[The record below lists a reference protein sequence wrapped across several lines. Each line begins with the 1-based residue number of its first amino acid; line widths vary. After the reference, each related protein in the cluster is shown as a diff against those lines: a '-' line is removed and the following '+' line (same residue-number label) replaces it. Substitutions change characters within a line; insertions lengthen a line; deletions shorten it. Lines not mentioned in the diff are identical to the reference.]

1 MKFVGMLIILYFLVG
16 CGGGGGS
23 VTVEGVGT
31 GGQGAAAANAGTGGG
46 GAAGPPVTVG
56 STATAPPTPTT
67 TAGYAAKGI
76 IQNATVYV
84 CRIKSGAVEVDA
96 QCAKG
101 TTAADGSYSVALS
114 DGWTGPVMVKVKP
127 ASDSKMF
134 NEITGAYQNFDMV
147 DGIRAVVATAGTP
160 AYVTPFSEIAASA
173 AIATGSLDA
182 TVVQQANAMVQSNF
196 GVDLSI
202 KPLVDLKGSSADPS
216 ALGKQIAMVQKLAQL
231 VNAST
236 TGIFKNA
243 TTGASCTDLA
253 CGMQAMR
260 AMASSTTSVKQSAA
274 TTFGLVFAATVPINF
289 PVLKM
294 DGTIALMVMDPKN
307 ASDIQA
313 KLKAAGLPNADG
325 MGAAMKASIDQDK
338 SGTDSNLAGLKAKA
352 MDSNG
357 NVKYDPPSTST
368 LSSLQQA
375 KVMVNFLREALNRF
389 SNSMNTGYLN
399 KQQVRIDSELKDLIQ
414 PNIERTF
421 NWIGAVQL
429 AVQLYNDE
437 STGSAVSGTSTPP
450 TPSTSSTS
458 LIRTSGRVA
467 DAVWGGNYTVCSVAK
482 SSSGNTITSVS
493 CSTASS
499 GAFSYLASTAIY
511 NGISSNVQTRTE
523 LVGLLRVST
532 FRITPAQEPGTFNYG
547 FIKQVLAITRD
558 TWGSYSIPTQ
568 KINIV
573 GGPYNYDSVARAN
586 TLDPSC
592 ISSINS
598 TVYVNTIWS
607 DTSGSKCAA
616 YVGTGTVTQTLNAGS
631 VTGLTVSGTMPPS
644 DSSNTRQ
651 IGYEKVKLNAS
662 VTDISTNTINSIK
675 TKLVQVKGS
684 GSFEAYGTPLST
696 TSVNFDPAKAVKVTL
711 EDGSYLIVKRTLTN
725 SNDVISSNAQEGTLK
740 ISFTAVNTQGVG
752 SLTAN
757 DWVSDKNSRNDQPKT
772 VVFEGTLSDIS
783 ASGDGDIL
791 KGKFTMNR
799 PNYQLIDS
807 NKPIGFGNDDGASIS
822 FVGSVN
828 AKQSAD
834 YIKATLDFAR
844 VYSATAKSADS
855 LALKLEIA
863 GGFVLQGSALGDSTP
878 GSSATI
884 KLKNQDGIILSVQS
898 GKSPILY
905 ASDEKTELG
914 TFKDGAASS
923 GGGAFYFI
931 DGAVL
936 SLY

>member
-1 MKFVGMLIILYFLVG
+1 MKFVGMLIILSLLVG

-46 GAAGPPVTVG
+46 GAAGPVITVG
-56 STATAPPTPTT
+56 VGAGVTSTATAPPTPTT

-127 ASDSKMF
+127 ASDSRMF

-243 TTGASCTDLA
+243 TSGANCTDLA

-399 KQQVRIDSELKDLIQ
+399 KQQVRIDSELQGLIQ
-414 PNIERTF
+414 PRIEHIFTR
-421 NWIGAVQL
+421 IGAMQL
-429 AVQLYNDE
+429 AVQLYTDASAGLAASQTNNGK
-437 STGSAVSGTSTPP
+437 TIYYRTNGSVH
-450 TPSTSSTS
+450 
-458 LIRTSGRVA
+458 
-467 DAVWGGNYTVCSVAK
+467 DAVWGGNYTTCAAEKASTDNSIIAV
-482 SSSGNTITSVS
+482 T
-493 CSTASS
+493 CSTATPGSFYPLPSS
-499 GAFSYLASTAIY
+499 GSY
-511 NGISSNVQTRTE
+511 NGITSNLAGSLSLEIFKLTPIVGQTDTFTY
-523 LVGLLRVST
+523 GLLKWRAAVIRST
-532 FRITPAQEPGTFNYG
+532 SN
-547 FIKQVLAITRD
+547 
-558 TWGSYSIPTQ
+558 YSIPSQ
-568 KINIV
+568 YFNIV
-573 GGPYNYDSVARAN
+573 GGPYNFDLTTRIN

-592 ISSINS
+592 VSPTNPAGYINTS
-598 TVYVNTIWS
+598 WS
-607 DTSGSKCAA
+607 DISGSICTA
-616 YVGTGTVTQTLNAGS
+616 YLGTGTVTQTLNAGS

-675 TKLVQVKGS
+675 TKMVQVKGS

-863 GGFVLQGSALGDSTP
+863 GGFVLQGSALGALTP

-923 GGGAFYFI
+923 GGSAFYFI
-931 DGAVL
+931 DGTVL